1 MNRVLMRMASLHCW
15 GGDVMMNWN
24 DDEMVVA
31 IVVVDVIP
39 IGMMIQLLHL
49 KQCQI
54 DDESHENA
62 TMMIL
67 LLLLPQL
74 LLMMKKQSN
83 ATDESLDDDAM
94 MNDASDD
101 DDEDDEMILHLHLLL
116 QIAKIAIILLH
127 VDDHEHESNPYLT
140 ILLDN
145 DAPIPMLQQS
155 FLLASEKIV
164 LLDETKKKATEID
177 APYEKKMKLMDDVDN
192 SSEGVMKMT
201 VRPHEMIPHNDAFS
215 PGLLT
220 HYLSFIFQ
228 RLLGKHL
235 KMRIA
240 WVIQMVAFF

>member
-1 MNRVLMRMASLHCW
+1 
-15 GGDVMMNWN
+15 MNWN

-31 IVVVDVIP
+31 IVVVVDVIP

-54 DDESHENA
+54 DDDESHENA

-67 LLLLPQL
+67 LLLPQL
-74 LLMMKKQSN
+74 LLMMKKQNN
-83 ATDESLDDDAM
+83 AIDESLDDAM

-101 DDEDDEMILHLHLLL
+101 DDEDDEMILHLLPLL

-145 DAPIPMLQQS
+145 DAPIPMHQQS
-155 FLLASEKIV
+155 SLLASEKIV
-164 LLDETKKKATEID
+164 LLGETKKKATEID

-192 SSEGVMKMT
+192 SSEGVMKMI

-215 PGLLT
+215 PELLK

-228 RLLGKHL
+228 RLLGMHL
-235 KMRIA
+235 KKRIV

>member
-1 MNRVLMRMASLHCW
+1 
-15 GGDVMMNWN
+15 MNWN
-24 DDEMVVA
+24 DDGMVVA
-31 IVVVDVIP
+31 IVVVVVIP
-39 IGMMIQLLHL
+39 IGMMIPLLHL

-54 DDESHENA
+54 DDDESHENA

-67 LLLLPQL
+67 LLLQL
-74 LLMMKKQSN
+74 LLMMKKQNN
-83 ATDESLDDDAM
+83 AIDESLDDAM

-101 DDEDDEMILHLHLLL
+101 DDEDDEMILHLLLLL

-177 APYEKKMKLMDDVDN
+177 APYEMKLMDDVDN
-192 SSEGVMKMT
+192 SSEGVMKMI

-228 RLLGKHL
+228 RLLGMHL
-235 KMRIA
+235 KKRIV